1 MKTTSAAV
9 KLLIFAVIAT
19 LATAVL
25 AVAISNMQFVA
36 SRKYHLIFTDAAGLN
51 NGDEVRIAGVRV
63 GEVDGIK
70 LYQGHLARVTISV
83 IKDQTLPRST
93 QAQLRY
99 RNLMG
104 QRYVSLTEGSGQ
116 GGDLPAGGTIPKEQ
130 TQPALDLTALFN
142 GFRPLLRAIKPQDVN
157 QLTYQLIQVL
167 QGEGGTVNGLLAH
180 VASLTETLGNRDEV
194 IGRVIDNLDKV
205 IATIDSR
212 DQEVSALITNLKSLV
227 SGLATD
233 RHAIGESLVSINQ
246 LVYTTNGLLTDVR
259 PSVKADIA
267 SLGHLSKVLAANGN
281 QLDKAF
287 QTMPKNFMLLDRA
300 ASYGSWF
307 NFYLCG
313 LDARIGLPGK
323 VSFNTPQILNENAR
337 CKG

>member
-1 MKTTSAAV
+1 VRTTSAAI
-9 KLLIFAVIAT
+9 KLVIFAVIAT

-25 AVAISNMQFVA
+25 AVTISNTQFVA
-36 SRKYHLIFTDAAGLN
+36 SRKYNLIFTDAAGLN
-51 NGDEVRIAGVRV
+51 SGDEVRIAGVRV
-63 GEVDGIK
+63 GQVDEIK
-70 LYQGHLARVTISV
+70 LYQGHLAKVTISV
-83 IKDQTLPRST
+83 VKEQTLPRST

-116 GGDLPAGGTIPKEQ
+116 GGTLPAGGTIPKEQ

-142 GFRPLLRAIKPQDVN
+142 GFRPLLRAIRPQDVN
-157 QLTYQLIQVL
+157 QLTYQIIQVL

-194 IGRVIDNLDKV
+194 IGRVIENLDKV
-205 IATIDSR
+205 IATIDAR
-212 DQEVSALITNLKSLV
+212 DQEVSSLIVNLKSLV
-227 SGLATD
+227 SGLSTD
-233 RHAIGESLVSINQ
+233 RHAIGESLVSVDQ
-246 LVYTTNGLLTDVR
+246 LIYTTNGLLTDVR

-267 SLGHLSKVLAANGN
+267 TLGHLSKVLAANGD

-287 QTMPKNFMLLDRA
+287 QTMPTNFMLLDRA

-307 NFYLCG
+307 NFYLCS
-313 LDARIGLPGK
+313 LDARIRLPGE
-323 VSFNTPQILNENAR
+323 VSFNTPQILTETPR

>member
-25 AVAISNMQFVA
+25 AITISNTQFVP
-36 SRKYHLIFTDAAGLN
+36 SRKYNLIFTDAAGLN
-51 NGDEVRIAGVRV
+51 SGDEVRIAGVRV

-70 LYQGHLARVTISV
+70 LYQGHLAKVTISV
-83 IKDQTLPRST
+83 IQDQTLPRST

-104 QRYVSLTEGSGQ
+104 QRYISLTEGSGQ

-142 GFRPLLRAIKPQDVN
+142 GFRPLLRAIRPQDVN
-157 QLTYQLIQVL
+157 QLTYQIIQVL

-212 DQEVSALITNLKSLV
+212 DQEVSGLITNLKSLV
-227 SGLATD
+227 SGLAAD
-233 RHAIGESLVSINQ
+233 RHAIGESLVSVNQ
-246 LVYTTNGLLTDVR
+246 LIYTTNGLLTDVR

-267 SLGHLSKVLAANGN
+267 SLGHLSKILAQNGN

-287 QTMPKNFMLLDRA
+287 AEMPTNFMLLDRA

-307 NFYLCG
+307 NFYLCSM
-313 LDARIGLPGK
+313 DARIRLPGQ
-323 VSFNTPQILNENAR
+323 VSYNTPQIINENAR

>member
-9 KLLIFAVIAT
+9 KLLIFMVIAT
-19 LATAVL
+19 LSTAVL

-36 SRKYHLIFTDAAGLN
+36 SRKYNLIFTDAAGLN
-51 NGDEVRIAGVRV
+51 SGDEVRIAGVRV
-63 GEVDGIK
+63 GQVDGIK
-70 LYQGHLARVTISV
+70 LYQGHLARVTVSV

-205 IATIDSR
+205 ISTIDSR

-227 SGLATD
+227 SGLAGD

-287 QTMPKNFMLLDRA
+287 QTMPTNFMLLDRA

-307 NFYLCG
+307 NFYLCS